1 MIRLSACIEMLFS
14 DLPFVDRISAAA
26 DIGIPAFEF
35 WGFPNKDLDAIGK
48 EIERTGLELSAMVC
62 DTGGPL
68 VDPANREGIPAAVET
83 SIGVAKRLDCMT
95 LIVTT
100 GQEIEGVDRAAQHHS
115 IVEGLRIAG
124 PMAADAGITLV
135 LEPLN
140 VLVNHKGYY
149 LATTN
154 EAAEII
160 DQVNSPAVK
169 ILYDIYH
176 QQITEG
182 NLCDTITANINR
194 IGHFHMAD
202 VPGRNEPGTGEINYD
217 GVFRAIAATDYDG
230 FVGLELSAT
239 VPEKDALALS
249 LELGEKHFG

>member
-1 MIRLSACIEMLFS
+1 MIRLSACIEMLFR
-14 DLPFVDRISAAA
+14 DLQFVDRISATA
-26 DIGIPAFEF
+26 DLGIPAFEF
-35 WGFPNKDLDAIGK
+35 WGFADKDLDAIGK
-48 EIERTGLELSAMVC
+48 EKERTGLALSAMVC
-62 DTGGPL
+62 NTGGPL
-68 VDPANREGIPAAVET
+68 VDSANRGNIT
-83 SIGVAKRLDCMT
+83 SGAEASIAVAKQLDCTT

-100 GQEIEGVDRAAQHHS
+100 GQEIEGVDRATQHAS
-115 IVEGLRIAG
+115 IVEGLKIAG
-124 PMAADAGITLV
+124 PIAADAGITLV

-160 DQVNSPAVK
+160 DEVNSPAVK
-169 ILYDIYH
+169 ILYDVYH

-182 NLCDTITANINR
+182 NLCDTITVNIEK

-217 GVFRAIAATDYDG
+217 GVFRAIAATNYDG

-249 LELGEKHFG
+249 LELGSKHFG